1 VNAIPAN
8 FDLPFHQLDIAAFKA
23 PATGKFGNL
32 GRDTFHGPSAF
43 NWDLSLFKNFKLWE
57 AQTVQFRAEAFNM
70 FNTPQFSN
78 PAAALSSPSTFGR
91 TLSTIGAVG
100 GFGSNRQVQFALRY
114 SF

>member
-1 VNAIPAN
+1 
-8 FDLPFHQLDIAAFKA
+8 
-23 PATGKFGNL
+23 
-32 GRDTFHGPSAF
+32 
-43 NWDLSLFKNFKLWE
+43 
-57 AQTVQFRAEAFNM
+57 M